1 MKMLAKI
8 ETLRRFVL
16 MTVLA
21 AMSMFVVSCS
31 SSDDDDPVPAYDDFY
46 IEFSCSGGGFTQQE
60 LTQMTTALNSQF
72 ADETMEGY
80 SKDQAIY
87 VFDSVVKS
95 LKQSFRNGSE
105 DVVGTLNLTL
115 VLKTTDGKVVKRS
128 TLYITNSGVS

>member
-1 MKMLAKI
+1 
-8 ETLRRFVL
+8 
-16 MTVLA
+16 
-21 AMSMFVVSCS
+21 
-31 SSDDDDPVPAYDDFY
+31 
-46 IEFSCSGGGFTQQE
+46 
-60 LTQMTTALNSQF
+60 
-72 ADETMEGY
+72 MEGY

>member
-1 MKMLAKI
+1 
-8 ETLRRFVL
+8 
-16 MTVLA
+16 
-21 AMSMFVVSCS
+21 
-31 SSDDDDPVPAYDDFY
+31 
-46 IEFSCSGGGFTQQE
+46 
-60 LTQMTTALNSQF
+60 MTTSLNSQF
-72 ADETMEGY
+72 ADETMEGV

>member
-1 MKMLAKI
+1 
-8 ETLRRFVL
+8 
-16 MTVLA
+16 
-21 AMSMFVVSCS
+21 
-31 SSDDDDPVPAYDDFY
+31 
-46 IEFSCSGGGFTQQE
+46 
-60 LTQMTTALNSQF
+60 MTTSLNSQF
-72 ADETMEGY
+72 ADKTMEGV

>member
-1 MKMLAKI
+1 
-8 ETLRRFVL
+8 
-16 MTVLA
+16 
-21 AMSMFVVSCS
+21 
-31 SSDDDDPVPAYDDFY
+31 
-46 IEFSCSGGGFTQQE
+46 
-60 LTQMTTALNSQF
+60 MTTALNSQF

>member
-1 MKMLAKI
+1 MLAKI

-31 SSDDDDPVPAYDDFY
+31 SSDDDDPAPAYGDFY

-72 ADETMEGY
+72 ADP
-80 SKDQAIY
+80 KI
-87 VFDSVVKS
+87 
-95 LKQSFRNGSE
+95 RNYHPIH
-105 DVVGTLNLTL
+105 D
-115 VLKTTDGKVVKRS
+115 
-128 TLYITNSGVS
+128 